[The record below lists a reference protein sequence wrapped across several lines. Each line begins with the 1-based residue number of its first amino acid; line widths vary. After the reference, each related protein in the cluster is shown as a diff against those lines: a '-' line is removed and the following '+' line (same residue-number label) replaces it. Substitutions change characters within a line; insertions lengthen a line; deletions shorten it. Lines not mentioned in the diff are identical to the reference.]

1 MNHGLSQRENVRRN
15 PMAENQQ
22 GENAKPLG
30 LSTSTNKPLGLSSKS
45 TNVSSKPK
53 SGFDANVKPRP
64 ILSDKS
70 NKGALQSKLQSSKI
84 VKETITTSSSSSSS
98 SLATKV
104 LVDEKITTTT
114 TIKQQDTLDQTA
126 ATKEDFFRDNESR
139 YAQSQQ
145 EQQEETISIV
155 PVLPI
160 KVPEKMKHLFIKD
173 TAHKLGSNSSNSNKR
188 SFDSFEGPHDASS
201 SSLAA
206 AKKLKTSSSHP
217 KDLFVENAPPLG
229 FELNQEAIQYEHEQ
243 EMRAKLAMLQT
254 TQSLREDQ
262 WNDPMLVAEYAG
274 EIFGYLFDSEPDVMA
289 DPKYANNQQH
299 EISWKMRSVL
309 VDWVIEIHYLFDLL
323 PETLFLAVNIM
334 DRFLS
339 LRSVALGKL
348 QLVGI
353 TCLYIATKFEENT
366 CPIMQDFLYM
376 TDKGV
381 NEDDFIKAE
390 RFIMQ
395 ILDFRLCYPNP
406 LNFLRRVCTAE
417 MNCDVHTRTLARY
430 FMEISCIDHRFIGVR
445 PSKIAAAALWL
456 SKKMLA
462 KGKWSSHL
470 TKLSGYAPHDF
481 RCTVEAMLDY
491 LSQTV
496 THDAF
501 FKKWST
507 KKASKASIFVR
518 DWINRYYIN

>member
-1 MNHGLSQRENVRRN
+1 MA
-15 PMAENQQ
+15 AENQQ
-22 GENAKPLG
+22 GENTKPLG
-30 LSTSTNKPLGLSSKS
+30 LSASSNNNKPLGLSSKS
-45 TNVSSKPK
+45 SNILKPR
-53 SGFDANVKPRP
+53 SVFDASVKTRP

-70 NKGALQSKLQSSKI
+70 NKGILQSKVRLQSSKSF
-84 VKETITTSSSSSSS
+84 KETISAFSSSTTTTTT
-98 SLATKV
+98 TKV
-104 LVDEKITTTT
+104 LVDEKITTTA
-114 TIKQQDTLDQTA
+114 TIKTQDTLDQTI
-126 ATKEDFFRDNESR
+126 ATKEDFFQDNESR
-139 YAQSQQ
+139 YRQSLL
-145 EQQEETISIV
+145 EQQEETLSIV

-160 KVPEKMKHLFIKD
+160 KVPDKMKHLFVKD
-173 TAHKLGSNSSNSNKR
+173 TAHTLGSSSSNKR
-188 SFDSFEGPHDASS
+188 SFDSFDNASS
-201 SSLAA
+201 SSPSSASFAA
-206 AKKLKTSSSHP
+206 AKKLKSSSSHP

-229 FELNQEAIQYEHEQ
+229 FQLNQEAIKHEHDQ

-274 EIFGYLFDSEPDVMA
+274 EIFGYLFDSEPGVMA

-309 VDWVIEIHYLFDLL
+309 VDWVIEIHYLFGLL
-323 PETLFLAVNIM
+323 PETLFLAVNII

-339 LRSVALGKL
+339 LRTVALGKL

-353 TCLYIATKFEENT
+353 TSLYIATKFEENT

-376 TDKGV
+376 TDKAV
-381 NEDDFIKAE
+381 TEDEFIKAE

-406 LNFLRRVCTAE
+406 LNFLRRVCTE
-417 MNCDVHTRTLARY
+417 ETNCDVHTRTLAKY

-456 SKKMLA
+456 SKKMLV
-462 KGKWSSHL
+462 KGKWNSHL

-507 KKASKASIFVR
+507 KKSSKASIFVR

>member
-1 MNHGLSQRENVRRN
+1 MS
-15 PMAENQQ
+15 
-22 GENAKPLG
+22 AKP
-30 LSTSTNKPLGLSSKS
+30 
-45 TNVSSKPK
+45 TNVSSKTK
-53 SGFDANVKPRP
+53 ALGDHHAKPRP

-70 NKGALQSKLQSSKI
+70 NKGVLQSKVCCYPVCIYVDQTANNNEIQLQSTKS
-84 VKETITTSSSSSSS
+84 VKETITTSSST
-98 SLATKV
+98 LTTKV
-104 LVDEKITTTT
+104 IVDEKITTTAT
-114 TIKQQDTLDQTA
+114 AKKQDTLDQTI
-126 ATKEDFFRDNESR
+126 ATKEDFFQDNESR
-139 YAQSQQ
+139 YGQ
-145 EQQEETISIV
+145 EQEETISIV

-173 TAHKLGSNSSNSNKR
+173 TFHSTAQRPGSNLNSNKR
-188 SFDSFEGPHDASS
+188 TFDTLENSPYSSFSS
-201 SSLAA
+201 SSSSPYSA
-206 AKKLKTSSSHP
+206 AKKLKPSTSHP

-229 FELNQEAIQYEHEQ
+229 LELTQETIKYEHEQ

-274 EIFGYLFDSEPDVMA
+274 EIFGYLFDSEPGIMA
-289 DPKYANNQQH
+289 DPMYANNQQH

-309 VDWVIEIHYLFDLL
+309 VDWVIEIHYLFGLL
-323 PETLFLAVNIM
+323 PETLFLAVNII

-339 LRSVALGKL
+339 LRTVALGKL

-353 TCLYIATKFEENT
+353 TSLYIATKFEENM

-381 NEDDFIKAE
+381 SEDEFIKAE

-395 ILDFRLCYPNP
+395 ILDFRFCYPNP
-406 LNFLRRVCTAE
+406 LNFLRRICTEE
-417 MNCDVHTRTLARY
+417 MNCDVHTRTLAKY

-445 PSKIAAAALWL
+445 PSKVAAAALWL
-456 SKKMLA
+456 SKKMLV
-462 KGKWSSHL
+462 KGKWNSHL
-470 TKLSGYAPHDF
+470 TKLSGYAPQDF
-481 RCTVEAMLDY
+481 RSTVEAMLDY

-507 KKASKASIFVR
+507 KRFSKASIFVR

>member
-1 MNHGLSQRENVRRN
+1 MA
-15 PMAENQQ
+15 AENQQ
-22 GENAKPLG
+22 RENDKPLG
-30 LSTSTNKPLGLSSKS
+30 LSTSTSKPLGLSAKS
-45 TNVSSKPK
+45 SNISRPK
-53 SGFDANVKPRP
+53 SVFDAPVKPRP

-70 NKGALQSKLQSSKI
+70 NKGILQSKLQSSKN
-84 VKETITTSSSSSSS
+84 VKETITTAAT
-98 SLATKV
+98 SLTTKV

-114 TIKQQDTLDQTA
+114 TTIKKQDTLDQTI
-126 ATKEDFFRDNESR
+126 ATKEDFFQDNESR
-139 YAQSQQ
+139 YGQSP
-145 EQQEETISIV
+145 QEEESISIV

-173 TAHKLGSNSSNSNKR
+173 TFAGNHSNPSLNSNKR
-188 SFDSFEGPHDASS
+188 PLDSLDNASFSS
-201 SSLAA
+201 
-206 AKKLKTSSSHP
+206 AKKLKSSSSHP
-217 KDLFVENAPPLG
+217 NDLFVENAPPLG
-229 FELNQEAIQYEHEQ
+229 LELSQETIKYENEQ

-274 EIFGYLFDSEPDVMA
+274 EIFGYLFDSEPGVMA

-323 PETLFLAVNIM
+323 PETLFLAVNII

-339 LRSVALGKL
+339 LRTVALGKL

-353 TCLYIATKFEENT
+353 SSLYIATKFEENT

-376 TDKGV
+376 TDKAV
-381 NEDDFIKAE
+381 TEDEFIKAE

-406 LNFLRRVCTAE
+406 LNFLRRVCTEE

-456 SKKMLA
+456 SKKMLV
-462 KGKWSSHL
+462 KGKWNSHL

-481 RCTVEAMLDY
+481 RCTVEAMLDF

-507 KKASKASIFVR
+507 KRASKASIFVR

>member
-1 MNHGLSQRENVRRN
+1 
-15 PMAENQQ
+15 MAENQQ

-45 TNVSSKPK
+45 TNSLKSK
-53 SGFDANVKPRP
+53 SVFDANVKPRP

-70 NKGALQSKLQSSKI
+70 NKGVLQSKLQSSKI
-84 VKETITTSSSSSSS
+84 VKETITTSSSS
-98 SLATKV
+98 LTTKA

-114 TIKQQDTLDQTA
+114 TIKKQDTLDQTV
-126 ATKEDFFRDNESR
+126 ATKEDFFQDNESR
-139 YAQSQQ
+139 YRQSPQ
-145 EQQEETISIV
+145 EQEEETISIV

-173 TAHKLGSNSSNSNKR
+173 AAHKLDGNNNSNNKR
-188 SFDSFEGPHDASS
+188 SFDSFENSHNVSS
-201 SSLAA
+201 SSSFAA
-206 AKKLKTSSSHP
+206 AKKLKSSSSHP
-217 KDLFVENAPPLG
+217 EDLFVENAPPLG
-229 FELNQEAIQYEHEQ
+229 LELNQETIKHEHEQ

-274 EIFGYLFDSEPDVMA
+274 EIFGYLFDSEPGVMA

-323 PETLFLAVNIM
+323 PETLFLAVNII

-339 LRSVALGKL
+339 LRTVALGKL

-353 TCLYIATKFEENT
+353 TSLYIATKFEENT

-381 NEDDFIKAE
+381 SEDEFIKAE

-406 LNFLRRVCTAE
+406 LNFLRRVCTEE

-456 SKKMLA
+456 SKKMLV
-462 KGKWSSHL
+462 KGKWNSHL

-481 RCTVEAMLDY
+481 RSTVEAMLDY

-507 KKASKASIFVR
+507 KKSSKASIFVR

>member
-1 MNHGLSQRENVRRN
+1 MNHGLSQRENVPRN
-15 PMAENQQ
+15 PLAKNQ
-22 GENAKPLG
+22 GENAKPLA
-30 LSTSTNKPLGLSSKS
+30 LSSATNKPLGLSAKP
-45 TNVSSKPK
+45 TNVSSKTK
-53 SGFDANVKPRP
+53 ALGDHHAKPRP

-70 NKGALQSKLQSSKI
+70 NKGVLQSKLQSTKS
-84 VKETITTSSSSSSS
+84 VKETITTSSST
-98 SLATKV
+98 LTTKV
-104 LVDEKITTTT
+104 IVDEKITTTAT
-114 TIKQQDTLDQTA
+114 AKKQDTLDQTI
-126 ATKEDFFRDNESR
+126 ATKEDFFQDNESR
-139 YAQSQQ
+139 YGQ
-145 EQQEETISIV
+145 EQEETISIV

-173 TAHKLGSNSSNSNKR
+173 TFHSTAQRPGSNLNSNKR
-188 SFDSFEGPHDASS
+188 TFDTLENSPYSSFSS
-201 SSLAA
+201 SSSSPYSA
-206 AKKLKTSSSHP
+206 AKKLKPSTSHP

-229 FELNQEAIQYEHEQ
+229 LELTQETIKYEHEQ

-274 EIFGYLFDSEPDVMA
+274 EIFGYLFDSEPGIMA
-289 DPKYANNQQH
+289 DPMYANNQQH

-309 VDWVIEIHYLFDLL
+309 VDWVIEIHYLFGLL
-323 PETLFLAVNIM
+323 PETLFLAVNII

-339 LRSVALGKL
+339 LRTVALGKL

-353 TCLYIATKFEENT
+353 TSLYIATKFEENM

-381 NEDDFIKAE
+381 SEDEFIKAE

-395 ILDFRLCYPNP
+395 ILDFRFCYPNP
-406 LNFLRRVCTAE
+406 LNFLRRICTEE
-417 MNCDVHTRTLARY
+417 MNCDVHTRTLAKY

-445 PSKIAAAALWL
+445 PSKVAAAALWL
-456 SKKMLA
+456 SKKMLV
-462 KGKWSSHL
+462 KGKWNSHL
-470 TKLSGYAPHDF
+470 TKLSGYAPQDF
-481 RCTVEAMLDY
+481 RSTVEAMLDY

-507 KKASKASIFVR
+507 KRFSKASIFVR

>member
-1 MNHGLSQRENVRRN
+1 MQ
-15 PMAENQQ
+15 
-22 GENAKPLG
+22 
-30 LSTSTNKPLGLSSKS
+30 SSKS
-45 TNVSSKPK
+45 
-53 SGFDANVKPRP
+53 
-64 ILSDKS
+64 
-70 NKGALQSKLQSSKI
+70 
-84 VKETITTSSSSSSS
+84 VKETITTSS
-98 SLATKV
+98 LTATATTTTTKV

-114 TIKQQDTLDQTA
+114 IKKQDTLDQTI
-126 ATKEDFFRDNESR
+126 ATKEDFFQDNESR
-139 YAQSQQ
+139 YRQSP
-145 EQQEETISIV
+145 QEETISIV

-173 TAHKLGSNSSNSNKR
+173 SLHSTAHKLGSNKR
-188 SFDSFEGPHDASS
+188 PFDSHSS
-201 SSLAA
+201 SSSS
-206 AKKLKTSSSHP
+206 KRLKSSSSHP

-229 FELNQEAIQYEHEQ
+229 LELSQETINHEHEH

-254 TQSLREDQ
+254 TQSLREEQ

-274 EIFGYLFDSEPDVMA
+274 EIFGYLYDSEPNVMA

-299 EISWKMRSVL
+299 EVSWKMRSVL

-323 PETLFLAVNIM
+323 PETLFLAVNII

-339 LRSVALGKL
+339 LRTVALGKL

-353 TCLYIATKFEENT
+353 TSLYIATKFEENT

-381 NEDDFIKAE
+381 SEDEFIKAE

-406 LNFLRRVCTAE
+406 LNFLRRVCTEE

-456 SKKMLA
+456 SKKMLV
-462 KGKWSSHL
+462 KGKWNSHL

-496 THDAF
+496 AHDAF

-507 KKASKASIFVR
+507 KKSSKASIFVR

>member
-1 MNHGLSQRENVRRN
+1 MQ
-15 PMAENQQ
+15 
-22 GENAKPLG
+22 
-30 LSTSTNKPLGLSSKS
+30 SSKS
-45 TNVSSKPK
+45 
-53 SGFDANVKPRP
+53 
-64 ILSDKS
+64 
-70 NKGALQSKLQSSKI
+70 
-84 VKETITTSSSSSSS
+84 VKETITTAAT
-98 SLATKV
+98 SLTTKV

-114 TIKQQDTLDQTA
+114 TTIKKQDTLDQTI
-126 ATKEDFFRDNESR
+126 ATKEDFFQDNESR
-139 YAQSQQ
+139 YGQSP
-145 EQQEETISIV
+145 QEEESISIV

-173 TAHKLGSNSSNSNKR
+173 TFAGNHSNPSLNSNKR
-188 SFDSFEGPHDASS
+188 PLDSLDNASFSS
-201 SSLAA
+201 
-206 AKKLKTSSSHP
+206 AKKLKSSSSHP
-217 KDLFVENAPPLG
+217 NDLFVENAPPLG
-229 FELNQEAIQYEHEQ
+229 LELSQETIKYENEQ

-274 EIFGYLFDSEPDVMA
+274 EIFGYLFDSEPGVMA

-323 PETLFLAVNIM
+323 PETLFLAVNII

-339 LRSVALGKL
+339 LRTVALGKL

-353 TCLYIATKFEENT
+353 SSLYIATKFEENT

-376 TDKGV
+376 TDKAV
-381 NEDDFIKAE
+381 TEDEFIKAE

-406 LNFLRRVCTAE
+406 LNFLRRVCTEE

-456 SKKMLA
+456 SKKMLV
-462 KGKWSSHL
+462 KGKWNSHL

-481 RCTVEAMLDY
+481 RCTVEAMLDF

-507 KKASKASIFVR
+507 KRASKASIFVR

>member
-1 MNHGLSQRENVRRN
+1 
-15 PMAENQQ
+15 
-22 GENAKPLG
+22 
-30 LSTSTNKPLGLSSKS
+30 
-45 TNVSSKPK
+45 
-53 SGFDANVKPRP
+53 
-64 ILSDKS
+64 
-70 NKGALQSKLQSSKI
+70 
-84 VKETITTSSSSSSS
+84 
-98 SLATKV
+98 
-104 LVDEKITTTT
+104 
-114 TIKQQDTLDQTA
+114 
-126 ATKEDFFRDNESR
+126 
-139 YAQSQQ
+139 
-145 EQQEETISIV
+145 
-155 PVLPI
+155 
-160 KVPEKMKHLFIKD
+160 
-173 TAHKLGSNSSNSNKR
+173 
-188 SFDSFEGPHDASS
+188 
-201 SSLAA
+201 
-206 AKKLKTSSSHP
+206 
-217 KDLFVENAPPLG
+217 
-229 FELNQEAIQYEHEQ
+229 
-243 EMRAKLAMLQT
+243 MLQT

-274 EIFGYLFDSEPDVMA
+274 EIFGYLFDSEPGVMA

-323 PETLFLAVNIM
+323 PETLFLAVNII

-339 LRSVALGKL
+339 LRTVALGKL

-353 TCLYIATKFEENT
+353 SSLYIATKFEENT

-376 TDKGV
+376 TDKAV
-381 NEDDFIKAE
+381 TEDEFIKAE

-406 LNFLRRVCTAE
+406 LNFLRRVCTEE

-456 SKKMLA
+456 SKKMLV
-462 KGKWSSHL
+462 KGKWNSHL

-481 RCTVEAMLDY
+481 RCTVEAMLDF

-507 KKASKASIFVR
+507 KRASKASIFVR